1 MRIRLGSQSSQRVLS
16 YRQGSKVS
24 RALILLTTAAIGGS
38 FTLLALPWSS
48 ASAHPDTT
56 PVTTVSTDPLDHL
69 DDVGGSLDVHA
80 TAEAPSADPTH
91 SVKDLQS
98 TPDRLVLE
106 SGSPLAK
113 KFVHTPYE
121 KAEVIVE
128 GAEFAPETT
137 LSNQTPA
144 VTFEQLEPEPASN
157 DDTPSLNDLKGHEG
171 AVWVE
176 SNATPSANA
185 TSIAQLQG
193 DEQDVKTLDELQE
206 KGIPAIDSSLATPEI
221 LVQNGQIRTMTFELT
236 NVGKDAKDIEIEG
249 VFSSKVPGSSTVIWS
264 LQCSVKGGA
273 TCPERAD
280 GYAESVTL
288 TQDKPEFSPFHSVI
302 NMPKGSTITITAQLR
317 QTIAQCTPDAI
328 NETTTRF
335 SWKRLGADKSKQTDL
350 ELTGKIA
357 CASATPTPTAT
368 PSATPSPTPTATTPS
383 SDDQTRSATAKPL
396 PTATPTRHINQSQSN
411 VQPRPRQNEARPAP
425 APARRVQVFAPGSPN
440 RPTAQ
445 EAARRNATAR
455 QAQAAA
461 RQQQNANA
469 AAAQRNNAAPAA
481 PTHSSSEATP
491 AATQA
496 PAESQDNSQLA
507 DSSYGFNANG
517 RRGGLMSDVEANG
530 AVAVAALLVTA
541 GAGALATFHKGK

>member
-1 MRIRLGSQSSQRVLS
+1 MRIRLGSRNSQRVLS

-48 ASAHPDTT
+48 AYAHPDTT

-69 DDVGGSLDVHA
+69 DDVGGSLDIHA
-80 TAEAPSADPTH
+80 TAEAPGADPTL
-91 SVKDLQS
+91 SIKDLQS

-144 VTFEQLEPEPASN
+144 VTFDQLEPKPTTT

-302 NMPKGSTITITAQLR
+302 NMPKGSTITITAQIR
-317 QTIAQCTPDAI
+317 QTIAQCTPDAV

-368 PSATPSPTPTATTPS
+368 PSVTPSPTPTATTPS

-396 PTATPTRHINQSQSN
+396 PTATPTRHINESQSN
-411 VQPRPRQNEARPAP
+411 VQPRPRQDQARPAP

-440 RPTAQ
+440 RPSAQ
-445 EAARRNATAR
+445 EAARRSAAAR

-461 RQQQNANA
+461 RQQQNTN

-481 PTHSSSEATP
+481 PTHSNSDATP
-491 AATQA
+491 AASQA
-496 PAESQDNSQLA
+496 PAENQDNSQLA

>member
-1 MRIRLGSQSSQRVLS
+1 MRIRLGSRSSQRALS

-38 FTLLALPWSS
+38 FTLLTLPWSP
-48 ASAHPDTT
+48 ASAHPDTA
-56 PVTTVSTDPLDHL
+56 PVTTVSTDPHDHL
-69 DDVGGSLDVHA
+69 DDNNGSLDVQA
-80 TAEAPSADPTH
+80 TAEAPSTDPTL

-98 TPDRLVLE
+98 TPERLVLQ
-106 SGSPLAK
+106 SDSPLAK
-113 KFVHTPYE
+113 RFVHTPYE

-137 LSNQTPA
+137 LPNQTPA
-144 VTFEQLEPEPASN
+144 ASFDQLEPKPASS
-157 DDTPSLNDLKGHEG
+157 DDTPSVNDLKGHEG

-176 SNATPSANA
+176 SNATPSSNA

-264 LQCSVKGGA
+264 LQCSAKGGA

-302 NMPKGSTITITAQLR
+302 NMPKGSTITITAQIR
-317 QTIAQCTPDAI
+317 QTIAQCTPDDVS
-328 NETTTRF
+328 ETTTRF

-357 CASATPTPTAT
+357 CASAIPTPTAAS
-368 PSATPSPTPTATTPS
+368 SATPSPTPASTAPS
-383 SDDQTRSATAKPL
+383 SDNQTRSETAKPL
-396 PTATPTRHINQSQSN
+396 PTANPTRHVHESQPN
-411 VQPRPRQNEARPAP
+411 IQPRPRQNEARPAP
-425 APARRVQVFAPGSPN
+425 APARRVQVFAPSSPN

-445 EAARRNATAR
+445 EAARRSAATR

-461 RQQQNANA
+461 RQQQSPN
-469 AAAQRNNAAPAA
+469 AAAQRNNAVPAA
-481 PTHSSSEATP
+481 PTRSSSDTTP
-491 AATQA
+491 AASQA
-496 PAESQDNSQLA
+496 PVENQDNSRLA
-507 DSSYGFNANG
+507 DPSYGFNANG
-517 RRGGLMSDVEANG
+517 GRGGLMSDVEANS

>member
-1 MRIRLGSQSSQRVLS
+1 MRIRLGSRNSQRVLS
-16 YRQGSKVS
+16 YRQGSTFS
-24 RALILLTTAAIGGS
+24 RTLILLTTAAIGGS

-48 ASAHPDTT
+48 ASAHPDTA

-69 DDVGGSLDVHA
+69 DDVGSNLDVHA
-80 TAEAPSADPTH
+80 TAEGPSAAPTL
-91 SVKDLQS
+91 SVKDLRS

-106 SGSPLAK
+106 SDSPLAK
-113 KFVHTPYE
+113 KFVRTPYE
-121 KAEVIVE
+121 KAVVIVE

-137 LSNQTPA
+137 LPNQTPA
-144 VTFEQLEPEPASN
+144 VTFDQLEPKPASS
-157 DDTPSLNDLKGHEG
+157 DDTPVLNDLKGHEG

-193 DEQDVKTLDELQE
+193 DEQDAKTLDELQE
-206 KGIPAIDSSLATPEI
+206 KDIPAIDSSLATPEI
-221 LVQNGQIRTMTFELT
+221 LVQNGQIRTLTFELT

-249 VFSSKVPGSSTVIWS
+249 VFSSNVAGSSNVIWS
-264 LQCSVKGGA
+264 LQCAVKAGA

-280 GYAESVTL
+280 GYAESLTL

-302 NMPKGSTITITAQLR
+302 NMPKGSTITITAQIR
-317 QTIAQCTPDAI
+317 QTISQCTPDAVS
-328 NETTTRF
+328 ETTTRF
-335 SWKRLGADKSKQTDL
+335 IWKRLGADKSKQTDL
-350 ELTGKIA
+350 ELTTKIA

-368 PSATPSPTPTATTPS
+368 PSVTPSATSTPTVPS

-396 PTATPTRHINQSQSN
+396 PTATPTRHIHESQSS

-440 RPTAQ
+440 RPSAQ
-445 EAARRNATAR
+445 EAARRSAASR

-461 RQQQNANA
+461 RQQHNTNA
-469 AAAQRNNAAPAA
+469 APQRNNSAPAA
-481 PTHSSSEATP
+481 PTRSSSDAAP
-491 AATQA
+491 AAASQA
-496 PAESQDNSQLA
+496 PVENQDNSQLA

-541 GAGALATFHKGK
+541 AAGALATFHKGK

>member
-1 MRIRLGSQSSQRVLS
+1 
-16 YRQGSKVS
+16 
-24 RALILLTTAAIGGS
+24 
-38 FTLLALPWSS
+38 LALPWSS
-48 ASAHPDTT
+48 AYAHPDTT

-69 DDVGGSLDVHA
+69 DDVGGSLDIHA
-80 TAEAPSADPTH
+80 TAEAPSADPTL
-91 SVKDLQS
+91 SIKDLQS

-121 KAEVIVE
+121 KAVVIVE

-144 VTFEQLEPEPASN
+144 VTFDQLDPKPTSS

-171 AVWVE
+171 AMWVE

-193 DEQDVKTLDELQE
+193 DEQDAKTLDELQE

-221 LVQNGQIRTMTFELT
+221 LVQNGQIRTLTFELT

-249 VFSSKVPGSSTVIWS
+249 VFSSKVAGSSTVIWS

-273 TCPERAD
+273 TCPERTD

-302 NMPKGSTITITAQLR
+302 NMPKGSTITITAQIR

-383 SDDQTRSATAKPL
+383 SDVQTRSATAKPL
-396 PTATPTRHINQSQSN
+396 PTATPTRHIHESQSN

-445 EAARRNATAR
+445 EAARRNAAAR
-455 QAQAAA
+455 QAQAAS

-496 PAESQDNSQLA
+496 PAESQDNSQLT

>member
-1 MRIRLGSQSSQRVLS
+1 MRIRLGSRNSRRALS
-16 YRQGSKVS
+16 YRQSSKLS
-24 RALILLTTAAIGGS
+24 RTLILLTTAAIGGS

-48 ASAHPDTT
+48 ASAHPDTA

-80 TAEAPSADPTH
+80 TAEAPSADPTL
-91 SVKDLQS
+91 SVRDLQS
-98 TPDRLVLE
+98 TPDRLVLD
-106 SGSPLAK
+106 SDSPLAK
-113 KFVHTPYE
+113 KFVRTPYE
-121 KAEVIVE
+121 KAEVVVE
-128 GAEFAPETT
+128 GAELAPETA

-144 VTFEQLEPEPASN
+144 VTFDQLEPKSASSDGTPA
-157 DDTPSLNDLKGHEG
+157 LNDLKDHEG
-171 AVWVE
+171 ALWVE
-176 SNATPSANA
+176 SNATPSTNA

-193 DEQDVKTLDELQE
+193 DEQDAKTLDELQE

-221 LVQNGQIRTMTFELT
+221 LVQNGEIRTLTFELT

-249 VFSSKVPGSSTVIWS
+249 VFSSEASGSSTVIWS

-280 GYAESVTL
+280 GYAESITL

-302 NMPKGSTITITAQLR
+302 NMPKGSTITITAQIR
-317 QTIAQCTPDAI
+317 QTISQCTPDAVS
-328 NETTTRF
+328 ETTTRF
-335 SWKRLGADKSKQTDL
+335 SWGRLGADKSKQTDL

-368 PSATPSPTPTATTPS
+368 PSATPTPTSTPTVPS
-383 SDDQTRSATAKPL
+383 SDDQTRSATATPL
-396 PTATPTRHINQSQSN
+396 PTATPTRHIHESQSN
-411 VQPRPRQNEARPAP
+411 VQPRPRQNEARSTP

-440 RPTAQ
+440 RPSAQ
-445 EAARRNATAR
+445 EAVRRNAAAAQ

-461 RQQQNANA
+461 RQQQNTNA
-469 AAAQRNNAAPAA
+469 AAQHNNAAPAA
-481 PTHSSSEATP
+481 PTRSSSDATP
-491 AATQA
+491 TASQA
-496 PAESQDNSQLA
+496 PVENQDNSQLV

-517 RRGGLMSDVEANG
+517 RRGGLMSDVEANS